1 MRRNVMK
8 AIRQRHFEILILK
21 NCLCEGSRIISRT
34 SKVSLVKVV
43 VVGVLSLASEG
54 SEKEDEDQ
62 KVRPS
67 GRDGPVKNKIQIE
80 ERRAG
85 KFNPRFLVNS
95 RYFWYDCAH
104 G

>member
-8 AIRQRHFEILILK
+8 AIRQRHFEILILI

-34 SKVSLVKVV
+34 SKVSLVKVSLVKVV

-62 KVRPS
+62 KVRHGGGVGS
-67 GRDGPVKNKIQIE
+67 LKNKIRIE
-80 ERRAG
+80 ERGVG
-85 KFNPRFLVNS
+85 KFNPRFLV
-95 RYFWYDCAH
+95 DH
-104 G
+104 

>member
-1 MRRNVMK
+1 M
-8 AIRQRHFEILILK
+8 
-21 NCLCEGSRIISRT
+21 
-34 SKVSLVKVV
+34 KVV

>member
-34 SKVSLVKVV
+34 SKVSLVKVSLVKVSLVKVV

-62 KVRPS
+62 KVRHS
-67 GRDGPVKNKIQIE
+67 GRVGPVKNKIQIE
-80 ERRAG
+80 DRRRG
-85 KFNPRFLVNS
+85 NLIHVF
-95 RYFWYDCAH
+95 
-104 G
+104 

>member
-1 MRRNVMK
+1 MRRNVIK

-21 NCLCEGSRIISRT
+21 KCLCEGSRIISRT

-62 KVRPS
+62 KVRHS
-67 GRDGPVKNKIQIE
+67 GRVGPVKNKIQIE
-80 ERRAG
+80 DRRRG
-85 KFNPRFLVNS
+85 NLIHVF
-95 RYFWYDCAH
+95 
-104 G
+104 